1 MATLRIMG
9 IQLKV
14 GPTKDQN
21 LPRILNLI
29 ERSDC
34 DLVVFPEM
42 ALTGRNND
50 FSDTRTAEAWRS
62 IAHIC
67 RKCYKGV
74 IFGTGARA
82 EGHAYIQA
90 RIYGDDG
97 ELLGTQ
103 EKIVPTESERSW
115 CRPGAELRTFS
126 FRGASLGLL
135 NGNDLWVT
143 PGQGPY
149 PDPRLSHNLAQQG
162 VDLIV
167 HLNDSGTDPALCGWH
182 ESNLFLR
189 AREAKRPI
197 FTLNAAHADKPLNC
211 PSGVVGPSG
220 EWLVKC
226 ALTGEHHFEYEFEV
240 D

>member
-1 MATLRIMG
+1 MATIRIMG
-9 IQLKV
+9 IQMKV
-14 GPTKDQN
+14 GATKAQN

-42 ALTGRNND
+42 ALTGHNND
-50 FSDTRTAEAWRS
+50 FSDTRTAEAWRT
-62 IAHIC
+62 IAHHC
-67 RKCYKGV
+67 RQHYKGA

-90 RIYGDDG
+90 RLYGDDG

-103 EKIVPTESERSW
+103 EKLVPTETERTW

-126 FRGASLGLL
+126 FRDASLGILI
-135 NGNDLWVT
+135 GNDLWVT

-149 PDPRLSHNLAQQG
+149 HDPRLSLNLAHRG
-162 VDLIV
+162 VDLIF
-167 HLNDSGTDPALCGWH
+167 HLNDSGTDPLLNAWH
-182 ESNLFLR
+182 ETNLSLR

-197 FTLNAAHADKPLNC
+197 FTVNAASAIGALNC
-211 PSGVVGPSG
+211 PSGVMGADG
-220 EWLVKC
+220 TWQVKC
-226 ALTGEHHFEYEFEV
+226 AIEGEHHFEYEFEV